1 MHEDNPIQISADDIA
16 EANRL
21 SLNCPIC
28 AGAVENNLDQ
38 DGLAPVVCAQCQTL
52 YHQACWQQNGGK
64 CAILGC
70 GHNSCYPF
78 GTDRGPLLKISYSDL
93 PRDRP
98 RPVPADGSKKLK
110 AQEKRLQREVKRRTF
125 WDSLFA
131 AIKQAFEKWR

>member
-1 MHEDNPIQISADDIA
+1 MHEDNPIQITSDDIA

-28 AGAVENNLDQ
+28 AGAVENNLDR

-52 YHQACWQQNGGK
+52 YHHACWQQNGGK

-70 GHNSCYPF
+70 GHKNCYPY
-78 GTDRGPLLKISYSDL
+78 GADRGPLLKISYSDL
-93 PRDRP
+93 PRDLP